1 MGELVSDVVSPVL
14 VGRER
19 ELAQVRAAV
28 ERTAAGEP
36 GVLLV
41 GGEAGVG
48 KSRLL
53 QAALEGRD
61 DVRVLTGGCI
71 ELGGEGLPLVPLVD
85 ALRTLA
91 RTTPAADLDRILGPA
106 RPELARL
113 LPELAGGDGP
123 PALAGS
129 TAQLFELVLG
139 VLGRIGTDRPLVL
152 VVEDLHWADRS
163 TLDLIAFLVRTL
175 QAVPVLLL
183 LTYRSDEVDRR
194 SPLRPLLS
202 SWERARG
209 VERIQLERF
218 TRSEVA
224 AQIGAILG
232 AAADPAMVDLVFE
245 RSEGNPFFV
254 EELLRTL
261 REGASADELPPSL
274 RDVLLARAERVSG
287 PGQRLLRTAAVAGRW
302 VPERLL
308 AEVAAV
314 PPAERYEALREAVD
328 ASLLVV
334 DGAGR
339 GYAFRHALTR
349 DAVYQDLLPGERV
362 DLHTAYAE
370 ALDRDPTLAGDDVSV
385 SATLAVHWYA
395 AHDLPRALA
404 ASVRAGREALEA
416 YAPAEARQHLE
427 RALEVWR
434 GVPGPEACAGTDK
447 VEILQLAARASFHG
461 GDPHRALPL
470 LQQASELVD
479 PATDPERAA
488 LIVEQRAFTL
498 RMLGEDGASLSA
510 LEDALDALPDA
521 PGRARATL
529 LASLANTLL
538 RLGEERAADVAR
550 AAIEVSKAV
559 DARAQ
564 LAGALISL
572 GSSLSYLDD
581 ADEGEAAL
589 REGLQLALD
598 LGDVDNALRG
608 YVNLSDALEAHGKH
622 AAAAEAA
629 RTGIEVARRVGQY
642 RTFGAFLRG
651 NLIEP
656 LVRIG
661 EWAEAEK
668 LAREDLAAGGLS
680 GVFAASLLELLGY
693 LAASK
698 GFPDE
703 ARDCVR
709 QSRRQLGESREPQF
723 THALAYLEADAARQ
737 HGDLA
742 AAAALVTT
750 GMAEV
755 SAWSTRYAWPL
766 TWLGARVDAD
776 LATLAR
782 DRNENPPVPFMDAVA
797 HPDGAARFLPAAAA
811 YGAMTDAEVLRRDG
825 RPAVAA
831 WEAAVR
837 TWESAADVW
846 PLAYARFR
854 LGEAL
859 CAEGRRDEAAEPL
872 RAAATSAEC
881 LGARPLLDDVR
892 SLVRRARVPVEEP
905 SAPEPVVETTGLPFA
920 LTEREREVLALV
932 AAGRSNGQIAAQLFI
947 SPKTASV
954 HVSNILAKLGVG
966 GRVEAAGVA
975 HRLGLVPPT

>member
-1 MGELVSDVVSPVL
+1 VSDVVSPVL
-14 VGRER
+14 VGRDR
-19 ELAQVRAAV
+19 ELSRIKAAV
-28 ERTAAGEP
+28 DRTAIGEP
-36 GVLLV
+36 GVVLV

-48 KSRLL
+48 KSRLIET
-53 QAALEGRD
+53 ALDGRT

-91 RTTPAADLDRILGPA
+91 RTTAPAELDRFLGPA
-106 RPELARL
+106 RPELGRL
-113 LPELAGGDGP
+113 LPELTTPEAT
-123 PALAGS
+123 PAPTGS

-175 QAVPVLLL
+175 QALPVLLL

-209 VERIQLERF
+209 IERIQLERF
-218 TRSEVA
+218 TRPEVA

-434 GVPGPEACAGTDK
+434 GVPGPEECAGTDK

-510 LEDALDALPDA
+510 LEEALDALPEA

-564 LAGALISL
+564 LASGLISL

-589 REGLQLALD
+589 REGLQLALE

-629 RTGIEVARRVGQY
+629 RTGIEVARQVGQY

-656 LVRIG
+656 LVRLG

-668 LAREDLAAGGLS
+668 LAREDLAGGLS

-723 THALAYLEADAARQ
+723 THALAYVEADAARQ

-742 AAAALVTT
+742 AAATLVAA

-782 DRNENPPVPFMDAVA
+782 DRNEPPPVPFMDTVA
-797 HPDGAARFLPAAAA
+797 HPYGAARFLPAAAA
-811 YGAMTDAEVLRRDG
+811 FRAMTDAEVLRRDG

-831 WEAAVR
+831 WDAAVR
-837 TWESAADVW
+837 AWESAADVW

-872 RAAATSAEC
+872 RAAATSAEH

-892 SLVRRARVPVEEP
+892 SLVRRARVPVEGRPAAEP
-905 SAPEPVVETTGLPFA
+905 GGEIPALPFA
-920 LTEREREVLALV
+920 LTEREREVLTLV

-975 HRLGLVPPT
+975 HRLGLVPPS